1 MRLVYN
7 EIRPKKKK
15 RLKNK
20 ENDITIIKIQ
30 KNKIV
35 FCHMTYNFNGIILF
49 YMELKSDFC

>member
-30 KNKIV
+30 KKQDC
-35 FCHMTYNFNGIILF
+35 FLSHDL
-49 YMELKSDFC
+49 